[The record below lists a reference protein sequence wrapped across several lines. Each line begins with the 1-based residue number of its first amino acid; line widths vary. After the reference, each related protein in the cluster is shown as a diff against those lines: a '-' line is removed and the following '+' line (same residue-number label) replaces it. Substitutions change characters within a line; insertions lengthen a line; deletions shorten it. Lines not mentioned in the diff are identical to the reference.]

1 MFIYKK
7 IIKGDD
13 KLILV
18 IRLSKEQNFA
28 LISRYRMEIIRAGVE
43 QGIQIVADK
52 LIEENKIR
60 GPSLPKKEK

>member
-1 MFIYKK
+1 M
-7 IIKGDD
+7 
-13 KLILV
+13 ILV